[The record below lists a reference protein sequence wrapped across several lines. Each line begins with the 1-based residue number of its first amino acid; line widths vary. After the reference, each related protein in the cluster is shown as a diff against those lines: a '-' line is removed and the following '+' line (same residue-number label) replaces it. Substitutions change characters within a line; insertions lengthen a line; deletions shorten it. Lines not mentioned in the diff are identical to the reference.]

1 MAERVRGLITPP
13 INTSGIYTL
22 YMPFTV
28 PTDTVYRCD
37 AIRTFKELAKRNIDV
52 FATYYA
58 PFNLAE
64 NIYNED
70 AQLGASIV
78 TLVSVTGEFYY
89 VPNTFIQSYPGSA
102 GVRYDRKI
110 LVVELGLMPSTID
123 LDYFTPIVQDLV
135 KKNVGVENTPSVVI
149 APFNGTVSHDQHV
162 TLEASRRIAIQNYVS
177 KDEQIVKLQAQVTA
191 LQAANDKLMAV
202 IAAHPELMTTSK

>member
-1 MAERVRGLITPP
+1 MADRIRKCITPP
-13 INTSGIYTL
+13 INASGIYTA
-22 YMPFTV
+22 YAPFTL
-28 PTDTVYRCD
+28 PLNIVYRCD

-52 FATYYA
+52 YTTYYA

-78 TLVSVTGEFYY
+78 TLVSATGEFYY
-89 VPNTFIQSYPGSA
+89 VPNTYIQSYPGSA

-110 LVVELGLMPSTID
+110 MVVELGLMPSTID
-123 LDYFTPIVQDLV
+123 LDYFIPIVQDLV

-149 APFNGTVSHDQHV
+149 APYNGTMSHDQHV
-162 TLEASRRIAIQNYVS
+162 TLEASRRVAIQNYVS

-202 IAAHPELMTTSK
+202 IAAHPELVVK